1 MKSTRHRGSTEAV
14 GLGYRWRRQFVARTS
29 VAPSV
34 ARACLN
40 IFVRSSRRR
49 DLLTV
54 IGLKLFTGGRA
65 SLRRRVSSP
74 SPSPFPPPR
83 VCVASSSTDI
93 PFRGRLPLRS
103 TRRIFRHRA
112 LLNRQSLRVTS
123 GQCLLARSLARVT
136 DARKPEPDRSTFAN
150 ETRAWSHL
158 ACLTIDGLS
167 ACTPC
172 T

>member
-74 SPSPFPPPR
+74 SPSPFPPPC
-83 VCVASSSTDI
+83 VCGILFNGHSVSRSAAVAIDASDLSPSGI
-93 PFRGRLPLRS
+93 IKS
-103 TRRIFRHRA
+103 AII
-112 LLNRQSLRVTS
+112 TS
-123 GQCLLARSLARVT
+123 NEWTVLARSLARSS
-136 DARKPEPDRSTFAN
+136 DRCA
-150 ETRAWSHL
+150 
-158 ACLTIDGLS
+158 
-167 ACTPC
+167 
-172 T
+172 